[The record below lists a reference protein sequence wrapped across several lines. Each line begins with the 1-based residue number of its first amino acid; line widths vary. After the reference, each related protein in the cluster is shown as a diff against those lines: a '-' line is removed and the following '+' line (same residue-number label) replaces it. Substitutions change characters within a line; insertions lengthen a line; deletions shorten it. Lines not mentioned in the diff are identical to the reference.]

1 LTGKE
6 ALYMDEITSFEKFVR
21 SCIAA
26 KKRINYKFIE
36 KKQRIGQRTLMM

>member
-21 SCIAA
+21 SCSRQ
-26 KKRINYKFIE
+26 KKNK
-36 KKQRIGQRTLMM
+36 L